1 METTRIA
8 ICSHKGGVGKT
19 TLALNLGL
27 ALAQLGHRTTVVE
40 LDSQES
46 LAASLLRPGRSM
58 PGLHEV
64 ITGSASL
71 GDALIATKVP
81 GFSLLPAGHVDP
93 LEAVGFQS
101 LLAQPE
107 GLGPVMEGL
116 GGEDFVL
123 MDCPSGV
130 GGATLGALGV
140 ATHTLIP
147 IQAEPLSLRSV
158 QLVLE
163 TMAGVRDR
171 RNHDLELLGLVLM
184 MFDRDADASMEVV
197 RAAWKDFDAEVL
209 FETVVPRSPVYL
221 DASLH
226 GVPVAFMAPGMHPEG
241 RRFQMLAGEILRRLA
256 REEVGHAGPA
266 QTLL

>member
-1 METTRIA
+1 MKGARIA

-27 ALAQLGHRTTVVE
+27 ALAQLGHRATVVE

-58 PGLHEV
+58 PGLQEV
-64 ITGSASL
+64 ITGTVSL
-71 GDALIATKVP
+71 EEALVPTRVP

-93 LEAVGFQS
+93 LEAAAFHA

-107 GLGPVMEGL
+107 TLKPVLGGLG
-116 GGEDFVL
+116 DDAIVL

-130 GGATLGALGV
+130 SGATLGALGT
-140 ATHTLIP
+140 ATHALIP
-147 IQAEPLSLRSV
+147 IQAEPLALRSV

-163 TMAGVRDR
+163 TVAGVRER
-171 RNHDLELLGLVLM
+171 QNPDLALLGLVLM
-184 MFDRDADASMEVV
+184 MFDREADASMEVV
-197 RAAWKDFDAEVL
+197 RASWRDFDPEIL

-221 DASLH
+221 EASLH

-241 RRFQMLAGEILRRLA
+241 RRFQMLA
-256 REEVGHAGPA
+256 EEVVSRLHGKEVSHGGPT